1 MENTMKNNELALY
14 IALDRSGS
22 MSSRWEQAIETINE
36 YINGL
41 KKEKIEG
48 KVNVIAFDTDSR
60 SNVSLVKMIE
70 DKSIA
75 YFEPINHTGEVQPR
89 GMTPLYDAAASI
101 MDRAVEN
108 AAKRT
113 VVAIMTD
120 GHENASKEYTQS
132 NIKDKVEA
140 MTRKGYE
147 VLFLGANFDVTSYT
161 QSAGLAT
168 SKMRNVDMS
177 SDLDRKMMYTDLS
190 SSTVAYAAT
199 GAAINLKTNDKK

>member
-1 MENTMKNNELALY
+1 MKNNELALY

-199 GAAINLKTNDKK
+199 GAAINLETNDKK

>member
-1 MENTMKNNELALY
+1 MKNNELALY

>member
-199 GAAINLKTNDKK
+199 GAAINLETNDKK